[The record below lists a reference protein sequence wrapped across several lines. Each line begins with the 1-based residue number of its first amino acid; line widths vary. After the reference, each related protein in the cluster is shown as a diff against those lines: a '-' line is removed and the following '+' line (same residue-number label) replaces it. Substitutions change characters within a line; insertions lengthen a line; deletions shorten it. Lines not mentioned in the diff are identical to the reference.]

1 MTFADPITAG
11 DLAPALYA
19 LDTLDGDATELRG
32 CADFERWCDERRSR
46 GSYFLR
52 RAARRTS

>member
-32 CADFERWCDERRSR
+32 CADFERWCDERR
-46 GSYFLR
+46 
-52 RAARRTS
+52 AAALEHLNAAGAL